1 MREAASVLEPKGL
14 MVAEAFE
21 LLRLSMPPAARSV
34 GWWADMDYA
43 LAGAHLIDLSLQG
56 LVDTDITTIKR
67 TGAGSWKDAHS
78 VALDAL
84 DRLGG
89 TAPLDVVLE
98 DVVSRIGDLRSAI
111 LSALQIRTSLRVME
125 EKIVWGFAQQ
135 AVDVARAGGV
145 ETLNAALIALV
156 EGDELPLPEDAALV
170 SVLHASG
177 VIAHVLGIASPRTWL
192 ERHEKRIHAL
202 HRMDL
207 IGQSVSAAITAM
219 RQRLHAY
226 VLGSGATPKGREVR
240 RGTLWEWR
248 AFWPAGRR
256 VVLPAALDLMGQ
268 GDAGLEEKNMD
279 VYLFLHGKRD
289 NIKLRGKGLKLKP
302 VIEAFDAYCA
312 FGPSAKIDLPARAE
326 AFADVFPRFNEV
338 QVKLRTREDL
348 MAALSANGYRPGVI
362 EVRKT
367 RRKYRAIW
375 GVKIELALIEVNGRT
390 FHSLSLESRFLT
402 ALRVLSRNVGTAN
415 AIVGS
420 YGEFLER
427 VSAGGA

>member
-1 MREAASVLEPKGL
+1 MRPKGL

-21 LLRLSMPPAARSV
+21 LLRLSMSPAARSV

-56 LVDTDITTIKR
+56 LVDTDIRTIKR
-67 TGAGSWKDAHS
+67 TGARRGKEANS

-98 DVVSRIGDLRSAI
+98 DVVSCIGNLRSAI
-111 LSALQIRTSLRVME
+111 LASLQIRTSLRAAE
-125 EKIVWGFAQQ
+125 DKIVWGFVQQ
-135 AVDVARAGGV
+135 AVDVARVGEV
-145 ETLNAALIALV
+145 EAVSAALIGLV
-156 EGDELPLPEDAALV
+156 EGDELPLPADAALV

-192 ERHEKRIHAL
+192 ERHEKRILAL

-207 IGQSVSAAITAM
+207 VGQSVSVAIAAM
-219 RQRLHAY
+219 RRRLHAY
-226 VLGSGATPKGREVR
+226 VLGSGATPKRWDVR

-256 VVLPAALDLMGQ
+256 VILPAVLDLLGQ
-268 GDAGLEEKNMD
+268 GDAVIEEKNMD
-279 VYLFLHGKRD
+279 VYLFVHGKRD

-312 FGPSAKIDLPARAE
+312 FGPSAKIDLPARAD
-326 AFADVFPRFNEV
+326 AFAEVFPRFIEV

-367 RRKYRAIW
+367 RRACRAIW

-402 ALRVLSRNVGTAN
+402 ALRVLSRNIRTAN
-415 AIVGS
+415 AIVGN

-427 VSAGGA
+427 VSAGGE